1 MNYIN
6 EIPIDIRLFREG
18 AQVPSHADDG
28 SAGYD
33 VYAWTDW
40 KSGHAGAIRQT
51 TTIPPHT
58 TRVIHS
64 GINLRI
70 PRGWQIFILPR
81 SGIAFKNDVTVV
93 NSPGLIDSSF
103 DSDFEDFEINIGL
116 RNHSDDDFYVNH
128 GDRIAQM
135 VLLPAYY
142 MKFTVVTTDNINRP
156 IKARTG
162 GFGSTG
168 V

>member
-1 MNYIN
+1 MSNYN

-33 VYAWTDW
+33 VYAWLDIEDI
-40 KSGHAGAIRQT
+40 SYGV
-51 TTIPPHT
+51 TIAPHE
-58 TRVIHS
+58 TRVIKT

-70 PRGWQIFILPR
+70 PRGWQILVLPR
-81 SGIAFKNDVTVV
+81 SGMAFKYDITVV

-103 DSDFEDFEINIGL
+103 DGDFQDFELKVGL
-116 RNHSDDDFYVNH
+116 KNH
-128 GDRIAQM
+128 GEDNFIVKNCDRIAQI
-135 VLLPAYY
+135 LLIPAYY
-142 MKFTVVTTDNINRP
+142 MKFNVVTTDNINRP
-156 IKARTG
+156 TKSRTG

-168 V
+168 K